1 MTSNDNTPHMDAL
14 LQLVA
19 HLETQIISTGES
31 NAKLL
36 REALHKLET
45 SQPLI
50 QAQALQPMPE
60 SPHLQFMTSQPI
72 NAIQPLPEAPPH
84 DPYFYTRIVDQ
95 LSVVFPALY
104 QIRPYTDS
112 LTWRKLL
119 LMLAVLVAIAQ
130 TPLATAFGD
139 ALPVLKTPLQ
149 YAKIA
154 SYFPATPI
162 KKDCTNDNANI
173 QPTADQKAEAIQSGT
188 NSSVS
193 PAH

>member
-1 MTSNDNTPHMDAL
+1 MTNDHTPHMDAL

-19 HLETQIISTGES
+19 HLETQIISTGEN

-36 REALHKLET
+36 RDALSRLEASHPT
-45 SQPLI
+45 I
-50 QAQALQPMPE
+50 QAVALPE
-60 SPHLQFMTSQPI
+60 SPHLQFMTSQPL
-72 NAIQPLPEAPPH
+72 NAIQPLPVPPPT
-84 DPYFYTRIVDQ
+84 DPHFYTRIVDQ

-112 LTWRKLL
+112 LTWRKLV
-119 LMLAVLVAIAQ
+119 LMLVVLIAIAQ
-130 TPLATAFGD
+130 TPLATSFGD

-149 YAKIA
+149 YAKVA
-154 SYFPATPI
+154 SYFQPST
-162 KKDCTNDNANI
+162 KKDCSNDHAII
-173 QPTADQKAEAIQSGT
+173 QPDANQKIEAIQSGT